1 MEKGKNTSEV
11 NTNVVK
17 SRSSFRWLKITLTL
31 IASIWLIALIAVQVL
46 LRPDVLKS
54 LADKYI
60 KEYVDVD
67 VEIGGM
73 SVSVFRSFPDLVVD
87 ISGVKITYPH
97 SRYAVYDSL
106 GIDGKLRHAGRGRS
120 GVDTLASFDRLR
132 LSVNYLSA
140 LFGQI
145 HINDASLDRP
155 RIFAHYYD
163 DGIANWNVLKNISV
177 SETEDTSVT
186 VLPPIAVNR
195 IALTGHPAV
204 VYTDC
209 PDTVFAA
216 AFFSKMNFQGRLHSR
231 KTARNKLGFRLDSLF
246 LSGRLPKDTL
256 VVSMEHFSIN
266 ENDGAMHFD
275 ASAKAFAGMNSYGRL
290 IIPVGLNGDLTLP
303 KEDVTSVSLRNLQAD
318 IATLTMSGEADVKLY
333 QDSTYVRAEAAIDKC
348 SVNDLVHFFGK
359 NFFPESENLQTNAE
373 VTLTALCDGY
383 YNPSRGTLPELLA
396 EVVVPRSYIRY
407 PGIPDGSLQLDIN
420 ANTDQNGRL
429 DVALDDMCFI
439 FAGVDL
445 DATGSAS
452 DLLGDDPLFRVN
464 AKAEASLDSLSSFI
478 PDTLGI
484 TVRGQLDA
492 ALKGTVRASQLTQ
505 QSFYRAALDG
515 YVRTGELELS
525 APSDSIYLWA
535 GSPSIGIATVKNK
548 LDTGIK
554 IGESILAMN
563 AGIDSLYAEIGDGMK
578 VRVSGLGMVAQ
589 TASKAYTETYGR
601 ERYPVLGQID
611 ISKLFV
617 SGADSLFL
625 GTLGTKGTFKYS
637 YRTRG
642 EMMTPLMNLTANIS
656 RVFGR
661 YGENKAGFRDASL
674 TASAVMTTFER
685 NERREHILDSL
696 QRVYPGVPR
705 DSLFRKAFAGRRRIA
720 ETPSSDFN
728 DITLSKELSST
739 LSKYLREWNMKG
751 SLAVK
756 DGMLITPYL
765 PLKNRIG
772 DFRFS
777 AGNEK
782 VVLDNLT
789 FAPGKSD
796 VSAKGELTGLRQAV
810 AGRAPMKLDLKITS
824 NSIDANE
831 LLAAYSAGTR
841 YVPSGSSSY
850 TNEQGLDDESF
861 MDGVAA
867 NGVDMEADS
876 TFALIVVPANVEAN
890 VSLEANEINYS
901 DLNIDWMASDIVM
914 KNRCLQITNTVA
926 TSNMGDIYF
935 EGFYSTQ
942 SKKDIKTGFDL
953 NLADITAD
961 KVVQLFPVVDTIM
974 PMLTS
979 FKGQLDCEIAAT
991 TDLDTNMNI
1000 LTPTMNGV
1008 LKIKGREVALED
1020 SPEFRKLAKMLMFKD
1035 KKFGKVGDMSVSG
1048 IVSDN
1053 RLEIFPF
1060 VLNVDRYVLAMSG
1073 LQQFDQTFTY
1083 HVSVIK
1089 SPLPFRFGIN
1099 LFGNFDKWKFK
1110 IGKAKYKNTNV
1121 PVFSAVIDTVQMNLV
1136 NSIHNIFTKGVDIA
1150 VQSNNQLTST
1160 VEVRKSE
1167 LGYDSGAGLDS
1178 LDVSEQ
1184 KMIDSL
1190 RVASEAPDSLQLVPI
1205 PGGTDYD
1212 SVEDAVVQSS
1222 AKQSRKERRAER
1234 RARRNSE
1241 AVESETVESE

>member
-1 MEKGKNTSEV
+1 MKKELNTSEV
-11 NTNVVK
+11 TTRTVK
-17 SRSSFRWLKITLTL
+17 ARSRFRWLKITLTV
-31 IASIWLIALIAVQVL
+31 IASIWLLALVAVQVL
-46 LRPDVLKS
+46 LRPNVLKS
-54 LADKYI
+54 IADKYI
-60 KEYVDVD
+60 KEYVDAN
-67 VEIGGM
+67 VEIGEI
-73 SVSVFRSFPDLVVD
+73 SVSVFRSFPNLVVD
-87 ISGVKITYPH
+87 ISGVNVTYPH
-97 SRYAVYDSL
+97 SRYASYDSI
-106 GIDGKLRHAGRGRS
+106 GVDGKLRHAGRGQA
-120 GVDTLASFDRLR
+120 GIDTLASFNGLR

-140 LFGQI
+140 IFGQI
-145 HINDASLDRP
+145 HINEASLDRP
-155 RIFAHYYD
+155 RIFAHYYG
-163 DGIANWNVLKNISV
+163 DGQANWNILKNISV
-177 SETEDTSVT
+177 SETGDTAVT
-186 VLPPIAVNR
+186 VLPPVAVNR
-195 IALTGHPAV
+195 IALTGRPAV

-209 PDTVFAA
+209 PDTIFTA
-216 AFFSKMNFQGRLHSR
+216 AFFSKMYFHGRLHSR
-231 KTARNKLGFRLDSLF
+231 NSARNKLGLRLDSLF
-246 LSGRLPKDTL
+246 VSGRLPKDTL
-256 VVSMEHFSIN
+256 IVAMDHFSV
-266 ENDGAMHFD
+266 EEDDGTMKFD
-275 ASAKAFAGMNSYGRL
+275 ASARAYAGMSSYGRL
-290 IIPVGLNGDLTLP
+290 VVPLAISGDLSMP
-303 KEDVTSVSLRNLQAD
+303 KEEVPSFVLRNLRTD
-318 IATLTMSGEADVKLY
+318 VATVSMTGEADVKLY
-333 QDSTYVRAEAAIDKC
+333 SDSTYVRAEASVDRC

-359 NFFPESENLQTNAE
+359 NFFPESEKLQTNAE
-373 VTLTALCDGY
+373 VTLTALCDGH
-383 YNPSRGTLPELLA
+383 YNQSRGTLPELVA

-420 ANTDQNGRL
+420 ANTDKDGRL
-429 DVALDDMCFI
+429 DISLDDMCFI

-452 DLLGDDPLFRVN
+452 DLLGDDPLFSVN
-464 AKAEASLDSLSSFI
+464 AKAEADLDSLSTFL
-478 PDTLGI
+478 PDSLDL
-484 TVRGQLDA
+484 TVRGTVNA
-492 ALKGTVRASQLTQ
+492 ALKGSVRASQLTPQ
-505 QSFYRAALDG
+505 DFYRASLDG
-515 YVRTGELELS
+515 YVRTDELVLS
-525 APSDSIYLWA
+525 APSDSVYLWA

-554 IGESILAMN
+554 IGERILAMN

-578 VRVSGLGMVAQ
+578 VRMSGLGLVAQ
-589 TASKAYTETYGR
+589 SASKAYTESYGK
-601 ERYPVLGQID
+601 ERFPVLGQID
-611 ISKLFV
+611 MSRLFV

-625 GTLGTKGTFKYS
+625 GTIGMNGTFKYS
-637 YRTRG
+637 YRTKG
-642 EMMTPLMNLTANIS
+642 DMMTPLMNLSANIS

-661 YGENKAGFRDASL
+661 YGENKAGFRDAGL

-685 NERREHILDSL
+685 NERRDHILDSL

-705 DSLFRKAFAGRRRIA
+705 DSLFKKAFAGRRRQT
-720 ETPSSDFN
+720 EVKSSDFN
-728 DITLSKELSST
+728 DWSLSKDLSRT
-739 LSKYLREWNMKG
+739 LSKYLREWNLKG
-751 SLAVK
+751 DLNIK
-756 DGMLITPYL
+756 DGMLITPYF
-765 PLKNRIG
+765 PLRNRIE
-772 DFRFS
+772 DFRFT
-777 AGNEK
+777 ADNEK
-782 VVLDNLT
+782 VLLHNLT

-796 VSAKGELTGLRQAV
+796 VSARGELTGLRQAV

-831 LLAAYSAGTR
+831 LLAAYSTGSR
-841 YVPSGSSSY
+841 YVPSNAGSA
-850 TNEQGLDDESF
+850 NDQALDDESF
-861 MDGVAA
+861 MAEVAA
-867 NGVDMEADS
+867 NEVEVAADS
-876 TFALIVVPANVEAN
+876 SFALIVVPANVEAT
-890 VSLEANEINYS
+890 VSLEGNEINYS
-901 DLNIDWMASDIVM
+901 DLNIDWFASDIVM

-935 EGFYSTQ
+935 EGFYSTR
-942 SKKDIKTGFDL
+942 SKKDITTGFDL